1 VPLGNVYL
9 FNGELLMASVSRI
22 NGFRPVK
29 TITGAPYNG
38 QANLYFVPAS
48 DSSVI
53 MVGDAVKLAG
63 DARAATGAP
72 TVTRVS
78 GATDIPVGIVVGI
91 VFTGVGDLTNVPPVT
106 NLNSPVY
113 RAASTD
119 RYLLVADD
127 PNIVY
132 ETQYAGT
139 SVAAATITANVGLN
153 GQFVVTA
160 GSTTSG
166 ASGMQL
172 DSSGLATT
180 ATLPLKIVGFPNRPD
195 NIPGDTY
202 FSYYV
207 KLNSASMATG
217 TGSAG
222 V

>member
-1 VPLGNVYL
+1 
-9 FNGELLMASVSRI
+9 MSSVSRI

-29 TITGAPYNG
+29 TVNNGPYTGQGNV
-38 QANLYFVPAS
+38 YFVPAS

-53 MVGDAVKLAG
+53 MVGDAVKLLG
-63 DARAATGAP
+63 DARAATGVP

-91 VFTGVGDLTNVPPVT
+91 LFTGVGDLTNVPPV
-106 NLNSPVY
+106 NDLNTPVY
-113 RAASTD
+113 RRASTD
-119 RYLLVADD
+119 RYLLVSDD
-127 PNIVY
+127 PDVIY
-132 ETQYAGT
+132 EVQYAGT

-153 GQFVVTA
+153 GQFTLTA
-160 GSTTSG
+160 GNTASG
-166 ASGMQL
+166 SSGMQL
-172 DSSGLATT
+172 DSAGLATT

-195 NIPGDTY
+195 NIPGDTF

-207 KLNSASMATG
+207 KLNSLLMGTG

>member
-1 VPLGNVYL
+1 
-9 FNGELLMASVSRI
+9 MASVSRA

-29 TITGAPYNG
+29 TVTGAAYNG
-38 QANLYFVPAS
+38 QANVYFVPS
-48 DSSVI
+48 TDSTVI

-72 TVTRVS
+72 TVTRA
-78 GATDIPVGIVVGI
+78 GATDVPVGIVVGI
-91 VFTGVGDLTNVPPVT
+91 LFTGVGDLTNMPPV
-106 NLNSPVY
+106 NDLNTPVY
-113 RAASTD
+113 RRASTD
-119 RYLLVADD
+119 RYLLVCDD
-127 PNIVY
+127 PNVVY
-132 ETQYAGT
+132 EVQYAGT

-153 GQFVVTA
+153 GQFTTTA

-180 ATLPLKIVGFPNRPD
+180 ATLPIKIVGFPNRPD

-202 FSYYV
+202 FSYFV
-207 KLNSASMATG
+207 KLNGSTNSSG
-217 TGSAG
+217 TGQAG

>member
-1 VPLGNVYL
+1 
-9 FNGELLMASVSRI
+9 MSSVSRI

-29 TITGAPYNG
+29 IITGAPWNG
-38 QANLYFVPAS
+38 QSEVCFM
-48 DSSVI
+48 DSGDSTVV

-63 DARAATGAP
+63 NARAATGVP

-78 GATDIPVGIVVGI
+78 GATDIPYGIVVGI
-91 VFTGVGDLTNVPPVT
+91 LFTGVGDVTNVPPV
-106 NLNSPVY
+106 NDLNTPVY
-113 RAASTD
+113 RRASTD
-119 RYLLVADD
+119 RYVLVCTD
-127 PNIVY
+127 PNVVY
-132 ETQYAGT
+132 EVQYAGT

-153 GQFVVTA
+153 GQFTTTA
-160 GSTTSG
+160 GSTTTG

-172 DSSGLATT
+172 DSAGLATT
-180 ATLPLKIVGFPNRPD
+180 ATLPLKVVGFPNRPD

-207 KLNSASMATG
+207 TLNSSTLAHG

>member
-1 VPLGNVYL
+1 
-9 FNGELLMASVSRI
+9 MSSVSRI

-29 TITGAPYNG
+29 TITGAPYTG
-38 QANLYFVPAS
+38 QANVYFVPAS
-48 DSSVI
+48 DATVI
-53 MVGDAVKLAG
+53 MIGDAVKLLG
-63 DARAATGAP
+63 DARAATGVP
-72 TVTRVS
+72 TVTRCA
-78 GATDIPVGIVVGI
+78 ATDVPTGVVVGI
-91 VFTGVGDLTNVPPVT
+91 LFTGVGDALNVPPVT
-106 NLNSPVY
+106 DLNTPVY
-113 RAASTD
+113 RRASTD

-127 PNIVY
+127 PNLVY

-172 DSSGLATT
+172 DSTGLATT

-195 NIPGDTY
+195 NIPGDVY

-207 KLNSASMATG
+207 KLNGGTMGGGTG
-217 TGSAG
+217 TAG
-222 V
+222 T

>member
-1 VPLGNVYL
+1 
-9 FNGELLMASVSRI
+9 M
-22 NGFRPVK
+22 
-29 TITGAPYNG
+29 
-38 QANLYFVPAS
+38 
-48 DSSVI
+48 
-53 MVGDAVKLAG
+53 
-63 DARAATGAP
+63 
-72 TVTRVS
+72 
-78 GATDIPVGIVVGI
+78 
-91 VFTGVGDLTNVPPVT
+91 PPVN
-106 NLNSPVY
+106 NLNTPVY

-127 PNIVY
+127 PQIIY
-132 ETQYAGT
+132 EVQYAGT

-153 GQFVVTA
+153 GQFTTTA
-160 GSTTSG
+160 GSTVTG

-207 KLNSASMATG
+207 KLNGSTLSNG
-217 TGSAG
+217 TGQVG

>member
-1 VPLGNVYL
+1 
-9 FNGELLMASVSRI
+9 MSSVSRI
-22 NGFRPVK
+22 SGFRPVK
-29 TITGAPYNG
+29 MITGAPYNG
-38 QANLYFVPAS
+38 QAEVMFMSSGDAS
-48 DSSVI
+48 VV

-63 DARAATGAP
+63 DARAATGVP

-91 VFTGVGDLTNVPPVT
+91 LFTGVGDLTNVPPV
-106 NLNSPVY
+106 NDLNTPVY
-113 RAASTD
+113 RRASTD
-119 RYLLVADD
+119 RYVLVCTD
-127 PNIVY
+127 PNVIY
-132 ETQYAGT
+132 EVQYAGT

-153 GQFVVTA
+153 GQFTTTA
-160 GSTTSG
+160 GSTTTG

-172 DSSGLATT
+172 DSAGLATT

-207 KLNSASMATG
+207 QLNATSLSHG
-217 TGSAG
+217 TGAAG